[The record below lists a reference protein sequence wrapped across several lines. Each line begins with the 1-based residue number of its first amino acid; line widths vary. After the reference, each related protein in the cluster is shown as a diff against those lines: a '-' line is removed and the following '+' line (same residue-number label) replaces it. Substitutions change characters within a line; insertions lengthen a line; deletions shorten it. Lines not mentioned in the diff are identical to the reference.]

1 MAQKS
6 MIAAAFALACVTSAF
21 AQQPNPPQTQTP
33 PQTPPPTQG
42 EGQRQGQAPATKGT
56 TSQTGSQSGSLA
68 QADRNFIT
76 QVAASGHEEVELAQL
91 AQQKGSSPTVKAL
104 AERLQKDHSQA
115 NQELSTLAQQK
126 GVTLPATHE
135 RKPASAKL
143 DKLDGAAF
151 DRAYSNLMVQN
162 HTNSIALF
170 ERESKSKDADL
181 RAFAEKTLPT
191 LREHLRMAKEAQS
204 GTTSTSGTKP
214 SGMKPS
220 GNQPS
225 GTPPSG
231 TQPSGAKPTSPS
243 EPQQK

>member
-6 MIAAAFALACVTSAF
+6 MFAAAFALACVTSAF
-21 AQQPNPPQTQTP
+21 AQQPNQPQTQKPPQTQ
-33 PQTPPPTQG
+33 PPTQG
-42 EGQRQGQAPATKGT
+42 EGQRQAPATKGT

-91 AQQKGSSPTVKAL
+91 AQQKGSSPAVKAL

-115 NQELSTLAQQK
+115 NQALSTLAQQK

-143 DKLDGAAF
+143 DKLEGAAF

-191 LREHLRMAKEAQS
+191 LREHLKMAKEAQG

-225 GTPPSG
+225 GTQPP
-231 TQPSGAKPTSPS
+231 GAKPSSPS